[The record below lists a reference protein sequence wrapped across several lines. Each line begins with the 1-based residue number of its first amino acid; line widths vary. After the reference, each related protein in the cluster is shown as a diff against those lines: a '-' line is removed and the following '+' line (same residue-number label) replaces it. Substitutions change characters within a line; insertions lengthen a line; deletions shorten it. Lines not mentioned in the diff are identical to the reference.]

1 MRSVNIAELKNRL
14 STYIRFARNGEE
26 VVIRDRNLP
35 VAKIVPFDA
44 GDASELELRLVA
56 EGKMKLPEKP
66 HDKETARR
74 DSEAADSNSTRQASQ
89 RSSDRGAGRRVV
101 VTPSA
106 FWDSSALAPLCMR
119 EPSTQRARTLFRQYS
134 PVVWWAADVELYSA
148 IARSL
153 RFGSIDAS
161 EAQSATAALDRI
173 RLNWREIVPGDD
185 VRSMARN
192 LLDIYP
198 LKAADS
204 LQLAAALTWC
214 DNRPAG
220 RTFLCGDKRL
230 AESAKAA
237 GFSIVVL

>member
-1 MRSVNIAELKNRL
+1 
-14 STYIRFARNGEE
+14 
-26 VVIRDRNLP
+26 
-35 VAKIVPFDA
+35 
-44 GDASELELRLVA
+44 
-56 EGKMKLPEKP
+56 
-66 HDKETARR
+66 
-74 DSEAADSNSTRQASQ
+74 
-89 RSSDRGAGRRVV
+89 
-101 VTPSA
+101 
-106 FWDSSALAPLCMR
+106 MR
-119 EPSTQRARTLFRQYS
+119 EPSTQRARILFRQYS

-173 RLNWREIVPGDD
+173 RSNWREIVPGDD
-185 VRSMARN
+185 VRKMARD

-220 RTFLCGDKRL
+220 PHLPVRRQTPRRGGKGSRL
-230 AESAKAA
+230 LHRSALAPEMLPGLRNCPKQEAEPSTLVSTIHRPLTPAPE
-237 GFSIVVL
+237 